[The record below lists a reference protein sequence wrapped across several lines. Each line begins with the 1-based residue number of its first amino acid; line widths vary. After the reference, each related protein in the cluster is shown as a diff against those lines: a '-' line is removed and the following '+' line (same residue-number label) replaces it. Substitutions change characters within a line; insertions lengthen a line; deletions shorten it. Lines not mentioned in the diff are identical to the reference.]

1 MGVNPVAIFG
11 YGLQVTSESFPWN
24 DEAFEKYGCDFLE
37 WASQATGYKEPG
49 YILNAEIEEREEF
62 SKLLPINLFSLS
74 NVSRRY
80 EFLVLT
86 GYYWVNDRDKPKQV
100 LFPVEANFEQARQ
113 RAIDFCEHHGINFN
127 VANWLICAMIET

>member
-1 MGVNPVAIFG
+1 MSINPVAIFG
-11 YGLQVTSESFPWN
+11 YGLQATSESFPWN

-37 WASQATGYKEPG
+37 WASQMTGYKKPG

-62 SKLLPINLFSLS
+62 SKLLPINLFSVS

-100 LFPVEANFEQARQ
+100 QFPFDIKFEQAKQ
-113 RAIDFCEHHGINFN
+113 VAIDFCERYGIKFN
-127 VANWLICAMIET
+127 ADWLICAMIET

>member
-1 MGVNPVAIFG
+1 MSINPVAIFG
-11 YGLQVTSESFPWN
+11 YGLQATSESFPWN

-37 WASQATGYKEPG
+37 WASQMTGYKKPG

-62 SKLLPINLFSLS
+62 SKLLPINLFSVS

-100 LFPVEANFEQARQ
+100 QFPFDIKFEQAKQ
-113 RAIDFCEHHGINFN
+113 VAIDFCERYGISFN
-127 VANWLICAMIET
+127 PDWFICAMIET

>member
-1 MGVNPVAIFG
+1 MSINPVAIFG
-11 YGLQVTSESFPWN
+11 YGLQATTESFPWN

-37 WASQATGYKEPG
+37 WASQMTGYKKPG

-62 SKLLPINLFSLS
+62 SKLLPINLFSVS

-100 LFPVEANFEQARQ
+100 QFPFDIKFEQAKQ
-113 RAIDFCEHHGINFN
+113 VAIDFCERYGIKFN
-127 VANWLICAMIET
+127 ADWLICAMIET

>member
-1 MGVNPVAIFG
+1 MSINPVAIFG
-11 YGLQVTSESFPWN
+11 YGLQATTESFPWN

-37 WASQATGYKEPG
+37 WASQMTGYREPG

-62 SKLLPINLFSLS
+62 SKLLPINLFSVS

-100 LFPVEANFEQARQ
+100 QFPFDIKFEQAKQ
-113 RAIDFCEHHGINFN
+113 VAIDFCERYGIKFN
-127 VANWLICAMIET
+127 ADWLICAMIET

>member
-1 MGVNPVAIFG
+1 MSINPVAIFG
-11 YGLQVTSESFPWN
+11 YGLQATTESFPWN
-24 DEAFEKYGCDFLE
+24 DEGFEKYGCDFLE
-37 WASQATGYKEPG
+37 WASQMTGYKKPG

-62 SKLLPINLFSLS
+62 SKLLPINLFSVS

-100 LFPVEANFEQARQ
+100 QFPFDIKFEQAKQ
-113 RAIDFCEHHGINFN
+113 QAIDFCERYGIKFN
-127 VANWLICAMIET
+127 ADWLICAMIET

>member
-1 MGVNPVAIFG
+1 MSINPVAIFG
-11 YGLQVTSESFPWN
+11 YGLQATSESFPWN

-37 WASQATGYKEPG
+37 WASQMTDYKKPG

-62 SKLLPINLFSLS
+62 SKLLPINLFSVS

-100 LFPVEANFEQARQ
+100 QFPFDIKFEQAKQ
-113 RAIDFCEHHGINFN
+113 VAIDFCERYGIKFN
-127 VANWLICAMIET
+127 ADWLICAMIET